1 MIQNGQD
8 MEEALDEMKAQAKV
22 TEERLNREVNFLVD
36 QIEMLEANVKRENEK
51 VEDLEVEIW
60 KKNAF
65 SRTFLAKLMFSVEVR
80 VFLVWKL
87 RRSGSRQTRKT
98 VRRRY

>member
-51 VEDLEVEIW
+51 VEDLEVEI
-60 KKNAF
+60 
-65 SRTFLAKLMFSVEVR
+65 
-80 VFLVWKL
+80 
-87 RRSGSRQTRKT
+87 
-98 VRRRY
+98 

>member
-1 MIQNGQD
+1 MLTLFHDLEDQNLSMIQNGQD

-60 KKNAF
+60 KKK
-65 SRTFLAKLMFSVEVR
+65 RFL
-80 VFLVWKL
+80 
-87 RRSGSRQTRKT
+87 
-98 VRRRY
+98 

>member
-8 MEEALDEMKAQAKV
+8 MEEALDEMKSQAKV

-51 VEDLEVEIW
+51 VEDLQ
-60 KKNAF
+60 
-65 SRTFLAKLMFSVEVR
+65 
-80 VFLVWKL
+80 VFALF
-87 RRSGSRQTRKT
+87 
-98 VRRRY
+98 

>member
-8 MEEALDEMKAQAKV
+8 MEEALDEMKSQAKV

-51 VEDLEVEIW
+51 VEDLEVFVI
-60 KKNAF
+60 F
-65 SRTFLAKLMFSVEVR
+65 
-80 VFLVWKL
+80 
-87 RRSGSRQTRKT
+87 
-98 VRRRY
+98 

>member
-1 MIQNGQD
+1 MIQNGKD

-60 KKNAF
+60 RKKNAF
-65 SRTFLAKLMFSVEVR
+65 SRTF
-80 VFLVWKL
+80 
-87 RRSGSRQTRKT
+87 
-98 VRRRY
+98 

>member
-8 MEEALDEMKAQAKV
+8 MEEALDEMKSQAKV

-51 VEDLEVEIW
+51 VEDLEV
-60 KKNAF
+60 F
-65 SRTFLAKLMFSVEVR
+65 TLF
-80 VFLVWKL
+80 
-87 RRSGSRQTRKT
+87 
-98 VRRRY
+98 

>member
-1 MIQNGQD
+1 

-51 VEDLEVEIW
+51 VEDLEVEI
-60 KKNAF
+60 
-65 SRTFLAKLMFSVEVR
+65 
-80 VFLVWKL
+80 
-87 RRSGSRQTRKT
+87 
-98 VRRRY
+98 

>member
-1 MIQNGQD
+1 LTLFHDLEDQNLSMIQNGQD

-51 VEDLEVEIW
+51 VEDLEVEI
-60 KKNAF
+60 
-65 SRTFLAKLMFSVEVR
+65 
-80 VFLVWKL
+80 
-87 RRSGSRQTRKT
+87 
-98 VRRRY
+98 

>member
-65 SRTFLAKLMFSVEVR
+65 SRTF
-80 VFLVWKL
+80 
-87 RRSGSRQTRKT
+87 
-98 VRRRY
+98 